1 MNNRTPNHT
10 ATTVTTTTTATTGRP
25 DMTHNQDGRLH
36 AIRHDVAIDLTI
48 ARDIVND
55 ARATLARAQLD
66 LAKANAEAIAA
77 IAATIMR
84 GELPVQ
90 CLSIN
95 WRTVNTTLERAPRI
109 D

>member
-10 ATTVTTTTTATTGRP
+10 ATTVTTATTGRP
-25 DMTHNQDGRLH
+25 DMTHNHDGHLH

-48 ARDIVND
+48 ARDAIHD
-55 ARATLARAQLD
+55 ARAELERARRALD
-66 LAKANAEAIAA
+66 ERNAEAIAA
-77 IAATIMR
+77 IAATIAR
-84 GELPVQ
+84 GELPAQ

-95 WRTVNTTLERAPRI
+95 WRTVNNTLARAPRI

>member
-1 MNNRTPNHT
+1 MNNRTPKHT
-10 ATTVTTTTTATTGRP
+10 DTTTTTTTTATTGRP
-25 DMTHNQDGRLH
+25 DMTHNHDGRLH

-48 ARDIVND
+48 ARDTVD
-55 ARATLARAQLD
+55 AAREALALAQLE

-77 IAATIMR
+77 IAATIVR
-84 GELPVQ
+84 GELPAQ

-95 WRTVNTTLERAPRI
+95 WRVVNLTLERAPR

>member
-1 MNNRTPNHT
+1 
-10 ATTVTTTTTATTGRP
+10 
-25 DMTHNQDGRLH
+25 MTHNHDGRLH
-36 AIRHDVAIDLTI
+36 AIRHDVAIDLTL

-55 ARATLARAQLD
+55 ARATVEAARATLALAQLE

-84 GELPVQ
+84 GELPAQ

-95 WRTVNTTLERAPRI
+95 WRTVNNTLARAPRI